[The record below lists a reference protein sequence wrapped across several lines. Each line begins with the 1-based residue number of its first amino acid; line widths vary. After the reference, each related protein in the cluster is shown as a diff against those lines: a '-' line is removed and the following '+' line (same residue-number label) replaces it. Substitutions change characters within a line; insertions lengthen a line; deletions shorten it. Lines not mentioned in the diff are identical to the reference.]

1 MMLLV
6 QIVFPGIVD
15 GLVRV
20 GRAVAVEATHK
31 RVAVDLIEVH
41 P

>member
-6 QIVFPGIVD
+6 QIVFPGIV
-15 GLVRV
+15 GWLVRV
-20 GRAVAVEATHK
+20 GRAVAVQATHN
-31 RVAVDLIEVH
+31 RVPVDLIEVH